1 MLTFALDLM
10 GCSRPSAWFCY
21 KDYVLLLKGVIQ
33 MLTPARPWNQYAVAL
48 VAHGMDHAFER
59 IGCPSREHNV
69 LGVDDMNWPELGV
82 AESSQGVPKLSMA
95 TLKEQVGRAED
106 LREVREAACRGSG
119 MERTS
124 PVALSSTVVLR
135 NSSSSGR
142 SSSFWAPARSTAAA
156 AGCEWFGGAGA
167 AARATGASSLI
178 VFCMRRDKPESMAGS
193 TRACIIAHA

>member
-1 MLTFALDLM
+1 
-10 GCSRPSAWFCY
+10 
-21 KDYVLLLKGVIQ
+21 

-48 VAHGMDHAFER
+48 VAHSVDHAFER
-59 IGCPSREHNV
+59 IRGPSREHNV
-69 LGVDDMNWPELGV
+69 LGVDDMDGSELGV
-82 AESSQGVPKLSMA
+82 AESGQGFPKLSMA

-106 LREVREAACRGSG
+106 LRRVREAAHRRAG
-119 MERTS
+119 MEPTS

-142 SSSFWAPARSTAAA
+142 SSSFWAPARSTVAA

-167 AARATGASSLI
+167 AARAAGATGASSLI

-193 TRACIIAHA
+193 TRACIIVHA